1 MTICSSDINM
11 VGSVLIGQ
19 RLSPVGGAFPYY
31 DVIVV
36 RKLEQPVLRQCFGF
50 MGIIKKRSRC
60 FFYDYRVVVYIH
72 CGHALMLNH
81 HVKV

>member
-50 MGIIKKRSRC
+50 MGII
-60 FFYDYRVVVYIH
+60 Y
-72 CGHALMLNH
+72 
-81 HVKV
+81 